1 VSDLDAGA
9 AAGAF
14 TKKIGPLPGWAWV
27 LIIVGLA
34 YGAFLWRKR
43 GAASGTV
50 APVQAPSAVGFSS
63 AGPAPGTNTY
73 NGQVSTLPVGQ
84 PGLSTNAAWAKSV
97 TDFLVGTGNY
107 SPADISNAIGNFISG
122 NALNEQQTAIVNTA
136 IKQFQTPP
144 EGVLPV
150 QGPKKYTG
158 FMRDDLTGA
167 IFGILPDG
175 VRQWLTGEQYANLGS
190 PATTSTVAQS
200 YTGYARDSGD
210 GKIYGLLG
218 TGQRIWLDATQ
229 YAALGSPA
237 VTENFT
243 GNNVSAHPVS
253 TAGHSYTLVT
263 GDTPGSVA
271 TKFYGS
277 SDSTALMAAN
287 PGALFNPGA
296 VITVP

>member
-158 FMRDDLTGA
+158 FMRDDITGA
-167 IFGILPDG
+167 VFGLLPDG
-175 VRQWLTGEQYANLGS
+175 VRQWLTPEQYKAAGS
-190 PATTSTVAQS
+190 PALTSTVQGQYS
-200 YTGYARDSGD
+200 SFEENG
-210 GKIYGLLG
+210 GKIFGIQAA
-218 TGQRIWLDATQ
+218 TGSRVWLSPEQ
-229 YAALGSPA
+229 YAALGKPAVSGHYAGDASSSSPA
-237 VTENFT
+237 PT
-243 GNNVSAHPVS
+243 GAHK
-253 TAGHSYTLVT
+253 YTLT
-263 GDTPGSVA
+263 AGDTPGSVA
-271 TKFYGS
+271 TKFYGT
-277 SDSTALMAAN
+277 SDSTALIAAN
-287 PGALFNPGA
+287 PGALFSAGT
-296 VITVP
+296 VINIP